1 MALEIFD
8 LAVNIF
14 QSIFVS
20 YYLVECL
27 GVKNKNIN
35 KIITYMTGFMVTLV
49 YLEIIRYNT
58 DFESFGIFIYLFIS
72 MMFSIVMLGGTIAEK
87 AFYNILLLGIIVF
100 SAVIGTG
107 VIGLIARKDNMIIV
121 SDTGIYYVMACI
133 TAQLYLVL
141 FAIYIIKIKK
151 KFAKIQD
158 TRYMLVA
165 SAIPLISVAVC
176 CFILYNDY
184 QNYNIRMIFTLLAML
199 GIIILNIISFI
210 LMIFEHKVYNE
221 KIRSEVLIEA
231 YRQKEYDVEQIK
243 QLKNEADKARHEVQ
257 KIMLLLDELIS
268 DKKYDKAAVFL
279 DEFIKD
285 KNLKQEQMV
294 YTDNIILNYL
304 LNRKLEQCLTS
315 GINMHCFVSG
325 VIDGIKDVDLYVLV
339 GNLLDNAI
347 EAAIKTDEKRVEIRI
362 YADEKSI
369 RLEIGNS
376 TDNDVLKNNP
386 SFKTTKEESSMH
398 GYGVNNIMDTV
409 KKYDGIIKYKM
420 KLKNVMV
427 CNVVIAKKSDEFN
440 DKKEQDMTESLLKS

>member
-27 GVKNKNIN
+27 EVKNKNIN

-49 YLEIIRYNT
+49 YLEIIRYKT

-100 SAVIGTG
+100 SAIMGTG

-121 SDTGIYYVMACI
+121 SDTGIYYVMACM
-133 TAQLYLVL
+133 TAQVCLVL

-165 SAIPLISVAVC
+165 SVIPLISVAVC

-184 QNYNIRMIFTLLAML
+184 QNYNIRMMFTLLAML

-243 QLKNEADKARHEVQ
+243 QLKNETDKTRHEVQ

-347 EAAIKTDEKRVEIRI
+347 EAAIKTDEKRAEIRI

-376 TDNDVLKNNP
+376 TDNDVFKNNP
-386 SFKTTKEESSMH
+386 LFKTTKADGSMH
-398 GYGVNNIMDTV
+398 GYGINNIMDTV

-427 CNVVIAKKSDEFN
+427 CNVVIAKKSDGNNE
-440 DKKEQDMTESLLKS
+440 KKEQDIMEKC